1 MSVSIIKGKVGEK
14 PTKSKGDTIMKK
26 ALATLLALALVL
38 ATTSFGALAEQT
50 TSVEDVIAQA
60 QTMTNAELYQKAIE
74 ESNGK
79 VLYGIGNSSRG
90 KTAGESFVQMLQT
103 IDPSYTGSIEWSQPK
118 NNSIFT
124 TLNADIKSSQHIY
137 SMTLIQDG
145 NQIQSKMLDTGN
157 LLNFIPKEWLES
169 EGVDEAANGHPL
181 ALQTLNKVFM
191 FNNTTGATFTNCW
204 DFVAEGQ
211 TPLFMGVNSELV
223 GKNFLYM
230 LTKDTYADYLK
241 AAFDALSP
249 DMQAY
254 FQTTVDEVAP
264 DAESLGLTAENA
276 KYALAFIKLWCQQ
289 YSEQTDDGPICNT
302 LVTLSAAG
310 QTGLLV
316 YSKLRS
322 VEESAESSVNNVTIA
337 AYQDNYVGIGGYAY
351 KHYLQV
357 VKTSPLPWTA
367 CAFISYM
374 TTTQEG
380 FAAWGK
386 DMGGYSANP
395 ACNQDHTMDGYVDG
409 VDTYP
414 AKNDRGYDWW
424 TSADG
429 GELVIEDPEYCAEV
443 SFDLGDWI
451 DMIVGNK

>member
-1 MSVSIIKGKVGEK
+1 
-14 PTKSKGDTIMKK
+14 MKK
-26 ALATLLALALVL
+26 ALATLLALALLMTAFTV
-38 ATTSFGALAEQT
+38 SALADT
-50 TSVEDVIAQA
+50 AMSVEEIIAQA
-60 QTMTNAELYQKAIE
+60 QTMTNAELFQKAIE

-90 KTAGESFVQMLQT
+90 KTAGASFVDMLKT
-103 IDPSYTGSIEWSQPK
+103 IDPSYTGTIEWSQPK

-124 TLNADIKSSQHIY
+124 TLNADIKSAQHIY

-157 LLNFIPKEWLES
+157 LLNFIPKDWVEAA
-169 EGVDEAANGHPL
+169 GVDEAANGHPL

-191 FNNTTGATFTNCW
+191 FNNTTGASFLNCW
-204 DFVAEGQ
+204 DFVAQGQ
-211 TPLFMGVNSELV
+211 APLFMGVNSELV

-230 LTKDTYADYLK
+230 LTKDTYANYLK
-241 AAFDALSP
+241 DAFDALP
-249 DMQAY
+249 ADQQAY
-254 FQTTVDEVAP
+254 FQTTIDEVAADVEP
-264 DAESLGLTAENA
+264 LGLTAENA
-276 KYALAFIKLWCQQ
+276 KYALAFIKLWCLQ
-289 YSEQTDDGPICNT
+289 YNEQTDDGPICNT
-302 LVTLSAAG
+302 LVTTSAAG

-322 VEESAESSVNNVTIA
+322 VEESAEASVNNITIA
-337 AYQDNYVGIGGYAY
+337 AYQDGYKGIGGYAY

-380 FAAWGK
+380 FSAWGK

-395 ACNQDHTMDGYVDG
+395 ACNQDHSKDGIVDG
-409 VDTYP
+409 ADKFP

-424 TSADG
+424 TSAQG
-429 GELVIEDPEYCAEV
+429 GQLVVEDPAYCAQV